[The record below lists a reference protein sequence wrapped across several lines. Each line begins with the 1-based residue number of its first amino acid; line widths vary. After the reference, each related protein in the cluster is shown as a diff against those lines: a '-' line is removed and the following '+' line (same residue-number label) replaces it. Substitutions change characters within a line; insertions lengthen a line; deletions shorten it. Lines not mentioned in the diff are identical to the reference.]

1 MNFNWSTLL
10 RALASFLHL
19 SDITTTVHRVPR
31 MVLQYVQS
39 TAVCTVYHS
48 TLLYTVHYWARVFKI
63 SSNFKKKSSN
73 FLNDTFLYTKKNT
86 NRKEHQIKN
95 LMHQHKT
102 QILAGTKKNTKK
114 WKAPTFKPIGTKKKS
129 TLTSRA

>member
-1 MNFNWSTLL
+1 M
-10 RALASFLHL
+10 
-19 SDITTTVHRVPR
+19 
-31 MVLQYVQS
+31 
-39 TAVCTVYHS
+39 
-48 TLLYTVHYWARVFKI
+48 YTVHYWARVFKI

-95 LMHQHKT
+95 LMHQQKT
-102 QILAGTKKNTKK
+102 QILVGTKKNTKK

-129 TLTSRA
+129 TLGYSKATALHDHNSSSSKIDILNCNENFIHYRIITTYLRSSC